1 MERHSERQ
9 REERE
14 GPEGRLAC
22 RAVRL
27 EKLVYASQAGQ
38 LESLLLPLGSH
49 SSCLERLELFGRGA
63 HIVVS
68 ILPYIKQAEA
78 MSATLEIPA
87 QHTQHPSGWVKGWL
101 S

>member
-27 EKLVYASQAGQ
+27 EKLIYASQAGQ
-38 LESLLLPLGSH
+38 LESLLLPLGQSFF
-49 SSCLERLELFGRGA
+49 LFR
-63 HIVVS
+63 
-68 ILPYIKQAEA
+68 E
-78 MSATLEIPA
+78 T
-87 QHTQHPSGWVKGWL
+87 
-101 S
+101 